1 MPPTVGRRPSTV
13 VESSSWDPVMH
24 DRLSPSPQ
32 RPSVG
37 EFLQELLPLIFFVPV
52 AGPPAILLV
61 GPLLLFVLL
70 LIPAAA
76 LLITVAV
83 VFLLGAGLLGA
94 LIALFASPY
103 LLVRHLRARHPDARP
118 TPAVSEAAGTR
129 DGRPLGQP
137 LGPALIDLTTR

>member
-1 MPPTVGRRPSTV
+1 MQPTTGLLHSTV
-13 VESSSWDPVMH
+13 AESSSWDPVMH
-24 DRLSPSPQ
+24 DPLSPSPQ

-37 EFLQELLPLIFFVPV
+37 EFLQELLPLLFFVPV

-76 LLITVAV
+76 LLITLAV
-83 VFLLGAGLLGA
+83 VFLLGAGLLGV

-103 LLVRHLRARHPDARP
+103 LLVRHVRARHPDARP
-118 TPAVSEAAGTR
+118 IPAVSEAAGTR
-129 DGRPLGQP
+129 DGRPVGQP
-137 LGPALIDLTTR
+137 LGPALVDLTSR